1 MGELSLDWSCVLQ
14 DPAQGERAAG
24 SSLSLTPGEKRP
36 LAACSEQ
43 PGGQIATALLGCARL
58 GLRVGFVGCGV
69 QAHSHLKAFAE
80 IFPLQEIRAF
90 NRGRENRDA
99 LCRSAEEMDLLAH
112 PCDSIEEA
120 ISGADLVISSITL
133 SGNVTPFIDANWLKP
148 GAFVS
153 ATDLGISWLDD
164 SMGVFDRIIIDDS
177 AQEAQMENP
186 MLDLALVTGDLTGLV
201 LGEADGRI
209 RDDERTAFVFRGFA
223 LGDLALAALA
233 YENYCWQE
241 NR

>member
-1 MGELSLDWSCVLQ
+1 LFDSDTGV
-14 DPAQGERAAG
+14 
-24 SSLSLTPGEKRP
+24 P
-36 LAACSEQ
+36 LAVID
-43 PGGQIATALLGCARL
+43 GNWVTAVRTAGLSAVAAKRLARPQSSAIT
-58 GLRVGFVGCGV
+58 FVGCGV